1 MRSISQNRTSVS
13 LSKYEFRKE
22 FHDFCKSTT
31 LHGYHYLCD
40 NENSI
45 TMKLTWAFVI
55 IAMTIVG
62 VTCFVIN
69 TQQFLDQKIVT
80 TVESFSAPLS
90 VR

>member
-1 MRSISQNRTSVS
+1 MRTISQNKTSVA
-13 LSKYEFRKE
+13 LSKHEFRKE
-22 FHDFCKSTT
+22 FNDFCKSTT
-31 LHGYHYLCD
+31 LHGYQYLCD
-40 NENSI
+40 SDNSI
-45 TMKLTWAFVI
+45 IMKLTWVFII

-69 TQQFLDQKIVT
+69 TQQFLDQKIIT